1 MNRKIA
7 NVLLGAALTLCIAAP
22 AALAGQKKATSTK
35 PDATAHKAA
44 VKKCNEAYQEA
55 MKAAK
60 TKKGKELKEAQAA
73 AKKSHKECLAAAPK

>member
-22 AALAGQKKATSTK
+22 AAIAGQKKPASTPTK
-35 PDATAHKAA
+35 GAAHKAA
-44 VKKCNEAYQEA
+44 VKMCNDAYAEA

-60 TKKGKELKEAQAA
+60 AKKGKDKTAAEAA
-73 AKKSHKECLAAAPK
+73 AKKAKTECLAAAPK